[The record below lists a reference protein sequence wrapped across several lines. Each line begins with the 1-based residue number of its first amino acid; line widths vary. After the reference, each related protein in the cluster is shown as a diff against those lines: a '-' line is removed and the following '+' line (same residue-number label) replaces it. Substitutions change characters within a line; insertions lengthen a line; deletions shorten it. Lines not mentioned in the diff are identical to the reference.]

1 MLFNHLCQ
9 WEGLSEEGCA
19 NHGFPVS
26 DSFVLLSSPLPGEA
40 GGGGREYGLL
50 QSMREKGARKPGG
63 PVEGEE
69 GMGEG
74 NRKQRKS
81 ANSLVR
87 ARGILL
93 PGI

>member
-1 MLFNHLCQ
+1 MLFNHLFQ
-9 WEGLSEEGCA
+9 WERLSEEGCA

-26 DSFVLLSSPLPGEA
+26 DSFVLLSSPLPREP

-50 QSMREKGARKPGG
+50 QSMKEKGKRKPGG

-69 GMGEG
+69 GMGGG
-74 NRKQRKS
+74 NRKESKC

-87 ARGILL
+87 AREILL